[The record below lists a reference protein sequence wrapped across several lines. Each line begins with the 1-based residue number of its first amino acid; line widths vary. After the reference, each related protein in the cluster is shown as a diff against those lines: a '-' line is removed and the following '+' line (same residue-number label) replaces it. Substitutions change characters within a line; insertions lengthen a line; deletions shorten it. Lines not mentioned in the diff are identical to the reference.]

1 MNMIEKI
8 AAREAEFDG
17 RELIAMPMADRKR
30 YFQRARLAIETMR
43 EPTESMIT
51 AGKDADDPGCERANA
66 ETHWGSMIDAAL
78 AE

>member
-43 EPTESMIT
+43 EPTDEMIT
-51 AGKDADDPGCERANA
+51 ARFNA
-66 ETHWGSMIDAAL
+66 LGRGGEVEWNAMIDAAL